1 VLIWS
6 PNLDKGPHLRGDARR
21 GGAADAA
28 LPPFVK
34 CDRAL
39 WGSAARRYGC
49 AFLVARERREKGR
62 ERRGEKMRENGE
74 GENNLMV
81 TIFSHPPN
89 RWLTR
94 SF

>member
-6 PNLDKGPHLRGDARR
+6 PNLDKGAHLRGDARR
-21 GGAADAA
+21 GAAADAA

-49 AFLVARERREKGR
+49 AFLEARERREKGR
-62 ERRGEKMRENGE
+62 ERRGEERRGE
-74 GENNLMV
+74 RKGRGR
-81 TIFSHPPN
+81 TI
-89 RWLTR
+89 
-94 SF
+94 